1 MDPLRN
7 FGTKRHST
15 ETMYQGGQMNVN
27 EINRLEDVDDLAI
40 FLTQSREVKVGLVV
54 RFIQRD

>member
-1 MDPLRN
+1 
-7 FGTKRHST
+7 
-15 ETMYQGGQMNVN
+15 MYQGGQMNVN